1 MTMQYKNTARLPST
15 TVYSTKMIILALML
29 PVLSA
34 ALPLPVSYFLVGR
47 DSDASITKKI
57 SLPLTRAEYW
67 TYMISSISLVL
78 LGGVFSGLT
87 LGLMGQD
94 EVHLK
99 VVAQTGTA
107 SERKASTT
115 VLNLLARGKHWL
127 LVTLLLSNVVTNET
141 LPVILDRFLGGGAAA
156 VFGSTI
162 LIVIFGEIIP
172 QSICVRYGL
181 QIGAFFS
188 KFVLT
193 LMFVM
198 YPVAYPIA
206 KLLDWS
212 LGQDHGTLYGKSG
225 LKTLVNLHHTMG
237 VERLSQDEVTI
248 INAVLD
254 LKDKAVGEVMTPM
267 DKVFSLPSETILDE
281 VTVEKIFNAGF
292 SRIPIYLP
300 GEPTNFVGMLLV
312 RILISYDPEDALP
325 VSAFPLAT
333 LPETGFYTSCLNI
346 LNYFQEGK
354 SHMVVVSDTPGLD
367 TGARGVVTLED
378 VIEEL
383 IGEEIVDESDVYV
396 DVDRNIKRSIP
407 GPLAKRNVIHY
418 LHDLYNSGHE
428 HENNNPSDCDN
439 AVQRGIT
446 EEQGKSFPSYSS
458 AENSRENSPEASSY
472 ILKKDFSTKKMR
484 ATKSGLNKKE
494 LEPLIVENAKEVPQP
509 QLQSLGTV
517 ITKGIKPSNLAA
529 NPLHTNNEHI
539 KIKKQP
545 KLSVP
550 ADTLVKLSK
559 SKGNMPLKDKYLRGL
574 RSVSSQKLS
583 SENGSSSSLTLNKM
597 ASKDGEKV
605 LKKKH
610 LQSTAV
616 YDSEVSA
623 FVQGVSENVKRS
635 NGRQN
640 GTGTVK
646 AKRVSEANCSR
657 EGTSRT
663 GQARK
668 LRKNSIGSSDS
679 SDGIIESNII
689 TDSGFTRTVIEES
702 AMSDSED
709 ESDNKGN
716 HSSAKSRRNSAW
728 NYTSKNPNKRG
739 DE

>member
-1 MTMQYKNTARLPST
+1 MKQYNNTARLPST
-15 TVYSTKMIILALML
+15 AAYSTRMIILALML
-29 PVLSA
+29 PALSA
-34 ALPLPVSYFLVGR
+34 ALPLPVSYFLAER
-47 DSDASITKKI
+47 DGKASVLKKI
-57 SLPLTRAEYW
+57 SVPLTRGEYW
-67 TYMISSISLVL
+67 TYMISSILLVL

-94 EVHLK
+94 EVHLR
-99 VVAQTGTA
+99 VLAQSGST
-107 SERKASTT
+107 SERRASKT

-188 KFVLT
+188 NFVLV
-193 LMFVM
+193 LMYIM

-206 KLLDWS
+206 RLLDWS

-237 VERLSQDEVTI
+237 VKRLSQDEVTI

-267 DKVFSLPSETILDE
+267 DKVFSLPSDTILDE
-281 VTVEKIFNAGF
+281 ATVERIFNAGF
-292 SRIPIYLP
+292 SRIPVHLP
-300 GEPTNFVGMLLV
+300 DEPTNFVGMLLV

-325 VSAFPLAT
+325 ISAFPLAT
-333 LPETGFYTSCLNI
+333 LPETGYYTSCLNI

-407 GPLAKRNVIHY
+407 GPLAKRNVVHY
-418 LHDLYNSGHE
+418 LHNLYNSGHE
-428 HENNNPSDCDN
+428 HENNNSDECDN
-439 AVQRGIT
+439 DIVVQRGIS
-446 EEQGKSFPSYSS
+446 EEQGKASVSYSS
-458 AENSRENSPEASSY
+458 VENSRENSREVSNY
-472 ILKKDFSTKKMR
+472 ILKKNFNADRKKEKKK
-484 ATKSGLNKKE
+484 ALNKSE
-494 LEPLIVENAKEVPQP
+494 LEPLVRHKVNEVPQP

-517 ITKGIKPSNLAA
+517 ITKGITPSNLAA

-583 SENGSSSSLTLNKM
+583 NEDRSSSSLAVDQL
-597 ASKDGEKV
+597 ASKDGVNV
-605 LKKKH
+605 LKKK
-610 LQSTAV
+610 QSQNPAV

-635 NGRQN
+635 NGRQK

-646 AKRVSEANCSR
+646 AKRIGKAVCPR
-657 EGTSRT
+657 EGDNHEIQRERGS
-663 GQARK
+663 
-668 LRKNSIGSSDS
+668 NGSSGS
-679 SDGIIESNII
+679 SDGIIESNIVA
-689 TDSGFTRTVIEES
+689 DSGFTRTVIEET
-702 AMSDSED
+702 AVSDDED
-709 ESDNKGN
+709 STSTKENRSSGKRRKNSVWKFAGKNHKSGN
-716 HSSAKSRRNSAW
+716 
-728 NYTSKNPNKRG
+728 
-739 DE
+739 E

>member
-1 MTMQYKNTARLPST
+1 MKQYNNTARLPST
-15 TVYSTKMIILALML
+15 AAYSTRMIILALML
-29 PVLSA
+29 PALSA
-34 ALPLPVSYFLVGR
+34 ALPLPVSYFLAER
-47 DSDASITKKI
+47 DGKASVLKKI
-57 SLPLTRAEYW
+57 SVPLTRGEYW
-67 TYMISSISLVL
+67 TYMISSILLVL

-94 EVHLK
+94 EVHLR
-99 VVAQTGTA
+99 VLAQSGSA
-107 SERKASTT
+107 SERRASKT

-188 KFVLT
+188 NFVLV
-193 LMFVM
+193 LMYIM

-267 DKVFSLPSETILDE
+267 DKVFSLPSDTILDE
-281 VTVEKIFNAGF
+281 ATVERIFNAGF
-292 SRIPIYLP
+292 SRIPVHLP
-300 GEPTNFVGMLLV
+300 DEPANFVGMLLV

-325 VSAFPLAT
+325 ISAFPLAT
-333 LPETGFYTSCLNI
+333 LPETGYYTSCLNI

-407 GPLAKRNVIHY
+407 GPLAKRNVVHY
-418 LHDLYNSGHE
+418 LHDLYNSGHD
-428 HENNNPSDCDN
+428 HENNNFDECDN
-439 AVQRGIT
+439 DIVVQRGIS
-446 EEQGKSFPSYSS
+446 EGQGK
-458 AENSRENSPEASSY
+458 ASVSKR
-472 ILKKDFSTKKMR
+472 KKASN
-484 ATKSGLNKKE
+484 KSE
-494 LEPLIVENAKEVPQP
+494 LEPLVRHKVNEVPQP

-583 SENGSSSSLTLNKM
+583 NEDRSSSSLAVDQL
-597 ASKDGEKV
+597 ASKDGVNV
-605 LKKKH
+605 LKKK
-610 LQSTAV
+610 QSRNRAV

-635 NGRQN
+635 NDRQN

-646 AKRVSEANCSR
+646 AKRIGKAVCPR
-657 EGTSRT
+657 EGDTHEIQRER
-663 GQARK
+663 G
-668 LRKNSIGSSDS
+668 SIASSDS
-679 SDGIIESNII
+679 SDGIIESNIVA
-689 TDSGFTRTVIEES
+689 DSGFTRTVIEET
-702 AMSDSED
+702 AVSDDED
-709 ESDNKGN
+709 STSTKEN
-716 HSSAKSRRNSAW
+716 HSSGKRRKSSVW
-728 NYTSKNPNKRG
+728 KFTGKNHKSGNK
-739 DE
+739 

>member
-1 MTMQYKNTARLPST
+1 MKQYNNTARLPST
-15 TVYSTKMIILALML
+15 AAYSTRMIILALML
-29 PVLSA
+29 PALSA
-34 ALPLPVSYFLVGR
+34 ALPLPVSYFLAER
-47 DSDASITKKI
+47 DGKASVLKKI
-57 SLPLTRAEYW
+57 SVPLTRGEYW
-67 TYMISSISLVL
+67 AYMISSILLVL

-94 EVHLK
+94 EVHLR
-99 VVAQTGTA
+99 VLAQSGSA
-107 SERKASTT
+107 SERRASKT

-188 KFVLT
+188 NFVLV
-193 LMFVM
+193 LMYIM

-267 DKVFSLPSETILDE
+267 DKVFSLPSDTTLDE
-281 VTVEKIFNAGF
+281 ATVERIFNAGF
-292 SRIPIYLP
+292 SRIPVHLP
-300 GEPTNFVGMLLV
+300 DEPTNFVGMLLV

-325 VSAFPLAT
+325 ISAFPLAT
-333 LPETGFYTSCLNI
+333 LPETGYYTSCLNI

-407 GPLAKRNVIHY
+407 GPLAKRNVVHY
-418 LHDLYNSGHE
+418 LHDLYNSGHD
-428 HENNNPSDCDN
+428 HENNNLDECDN
-439 AVQRGIT
+439 DIVVQRGIS
-446 EEQGKSFPSYSS
+446 EGQGKASVSYSS
-458 AENSRENSPEASSY
+458 AENSRENSPEASNY
-472 ILKKDFSTKKMR
+472 ILKKNFNADRKKEKKK
-484 ATKSGLNKKE
+484 ASNKSE
-494 LEPLIVENAKEVPQP
+494 LEPLVRHKVNEVPQP

-583 SENGSSSSLTLNKM
+583 NEDRSSSSLAVDQL
-597 ASKDGEKV
+597 ASKDGVNV
-605 LKKKH
+605 LKKK
-610 LQSTAV
+610 QSRNRAV

-635 NGRQN
+635 NDRQN

-646 AKRVSEANCSR
+646 AKRIGKAVCPR
-657 EGTSRT
+657 EGDTHEIQRER
-663 GQARK
+663 G
-668 LRKNSIGSSDS
+668 SIASSDS
-679 SDGIIESNII
+679 SDGIIESNIVA
-689 TDSGFTRTVIEES
+689 DSGFTRTVIEET
-702 AMSDSED
+702 AVSDDED
-709 ESDNKGN
+709 STSTKEN
-716 HSSAKSRRNSAW
+716 HSSGKRRKSSMWKFAG
-728 NYTSKNPNKRG
+728 KNHKSGN
-739 DE
+739 E